1 MIADGVHLDKRGG
14 ADLFGNTHFGLYR
27 LAQTGQSAILEP
39 LQTDWSV
46 KCFSE
51 INAGG
56 IDDGNHMDQAA

>member
-14 ADLFGNTHFGLYR
+14 VLFGNIHLGLDR

-46 KCFSE
+46 NCFSE

-56 IDDGNHMDQAA
+56 SDDGNHMDQAA